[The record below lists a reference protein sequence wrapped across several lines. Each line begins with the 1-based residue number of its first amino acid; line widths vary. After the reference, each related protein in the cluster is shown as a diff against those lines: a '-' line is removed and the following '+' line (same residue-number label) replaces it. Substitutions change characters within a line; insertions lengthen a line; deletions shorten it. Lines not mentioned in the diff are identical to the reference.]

1 MLFYYLLYRL
11 RADRCQAK
19 IMIFYGKNNVIL
31 SVREAAG
38 IGLPFWGAGCTR

>member
-38 IGLPFWGAGCTR
+38 NRTPLLDPGAIW